1 MALDKLKFS
10 IKASLSLALVVLLSF
25 SLGWTQITPAIVTI
39 IIIASMG
46 SVGESL
52 NKGVLRV
59 IGTIIGASL
68 GLLLIALFPQ
78 ERELYLL
85 ILSLLATGILYL
97 ARAYRGD
104 NSIFMLTAVTM
115 MMMFNNGAVEE
126 SFMFGIEKTLMTLFG
141 IVIYTLVDILLWNQQ
156 VTLKTN
162 EPLIALT
169 KQQKIFFDSAP
180 SDRTT
185 QLWQKLFEKEE
196 ALRAFTREQ
205 SSTLLEQ
212 NFTHAQWSQ
221 ITAYTQKIDALLLSL
236 AHNEYNDTFY
246 QDAKL
251 EILSLFDTI
260 DHLCYETKEHTLPQ
274 RLLLE
279 SPNTTN
285 LSALQKASLVTLQYN
300 LEQLHASLRELALIL
315 NGSITPKPALLESQF
330 IWGDR
335 EDIKGAF
342 ISFCIFWFATLCWIL
357 FNPPVGFLIV
367 TLATSMSIITTF
379 TSVKPSLLLIVFTL
393 SFLFASF
400 AYIGVLPNLSHG
412 WELGLFIFFYG
423 MIGFYLIPPKLSL
436 FFLLGI
442 LTLGLANPISYNFA
456 VFLGTLLVFYLF
468 LSLLLLFYYIPF
480 STKPEK
486 LFEVMRRR
494 FFTLVAKS
502 TKRSLYHLM
511 PTVEKMQLWSDA
523 IKSDTKSHHSRELFI
538 QEAQRVAYSVMLFQN
553 HLLTLTNSTLRDEL
567 FALYDSLGLEKK
579 LDELLATIELEKY
592 TKEEQEL
599 FYQAVILGQNMA
611 ISLLASRELMQD
623 IDFDELQSG
632 RF

>member
-10 IKASLSLALVVLLSF
+10 IKASLSLTLVVLLSF

-85 ILSLLATGILYL
+85 ILSLFATGILYL

-141 IVIYTLVDILLWNQQ
+141 IAIYTLVDILLWNQQ
-156 VTLKTN
+156 ITLKTN

-221 ITAYTQKIDALLLSL
+221 ITVYTQKIDALLLSL
-236 AHNEYNDTFY
+236 AHNEYSDTFY

-260 DHLCYETKEHTLPQ
+260 DQLCYKTKEHTLPQ

-285 LSALQKASLVTLQYN
+285 LSALQKASLVTLRYN

-436 FFLLGI
+436 FFLIGI

-486 LFEVMRRR
+486 LFEVMTRR
-494 FFTLVAKS
+494 FFTLVTKR

>member
-1 MALDKLKFS
+1 
-10 IKASLSLALVVLLSF
+10 
-25 SLGWTQITPAIVTI
+25 
-39 IIIASMG
+39 
-46 SVGESL
+46 
-52 NKGVLRV
+52 
-59 IGTIIGASL
+59 
-68 GLLLIALFPQ
+68 
-78 ERELYLL
+78 
-85 ILSLLATGILYL
+85 
-97 ARAYRGD
+97 
-104 NSIFMLTAVTM
+104 

-141 IVIYTLVDILLWNQQ
+141 IAIYTLVDILLWNQQ
-156 VTLKTN
+156 ITLKTN

-221 ITAYTQKIDALLLSL
+221 ITVYTQKIDALLLSL
-236 AHNEYNDTFY
+236 AHNEYSDTFY

-260 DHLCYETKEHTLPQ
+260 DQLCYKTKEHTLPQ

-285 LSALQKASLVTLQYN
+285 LSALQKASLVTLRYN

-423 MIGFYLIPPKLSL
+423 MIGFYLLPPKLSL
-436 FFLLGI
+436 FFLIGI

-486 LFEVMRRR
+486 LFEVMTRR
-494 FFTLVAKS
+494 FFTLVTKR

>member
-10 IKASLSLALVVLLSF
+10 IKASLSLTLVVLLSF

-78 ERELYLL
+78 ERELYLFV
-85 ILSLLATGILYL
+85 LSLFATGILYL

-141 IVIYTLVDILLWNQQ
+141 IAIYTLVDILLWNQQ
-156 VTLKTN
+156 ITLKTN

-221 ITAYTQKIDALLLSL
+221 ITVYTQKIDALLLSL
-236 AHNEYNDTFY
+236 AHNEYSDTFY

-260 DHLCYETKEHTLPQ
+260 DQLCYKTKEHTLPQ

-285 LSALQKASLVTLQYN
+285 LSALQKASLVTLRYN

-436 FFLLGI
+436 FFLIGI

-494 FFTLVAKS
+494 FFTLVTKR